1 MGDIENIKDLTY
13 LNTENLGN
21 SRAEEKPSSIAIG
34 IKDRSVFYSTFPI
47 QGQAPKG
54 KTWNFC
60 LTAVY
65 TIGILNFT
73 FPDQATQKRYLREI
87 QLVDTGTHEIFYE
100 KLKFI
105 YLEIPKF
112 EKAEHE
118 LETHF
123 DNMGACLTAV
133 RFLLKNLHRLQ
144 ERSAILQEKIFE
156 KIFKEAEIAK
166 LNPKEMRS
174 YQESLK
180 AYRDNQNPM
189 DYAVATAKKEA
200 RKEGIFAIAKKMKQK
215 GFDIETIV
223 ETTDLTKDQ
232 VEKL

>member
-1 MGDIENIKDLTY
+1 MSTVCKRTNLLAHHPHSIAIINYLGKMNEKYINPFTDFGFKKLFGSDFNKEFLIDFLNQILGDRENIKDLTY

-21 SRAEEKPSSIAIG
+21 SRAERKAVFDLYCENERGDKFIIEVQN
-34 IKDRSVFYSTFPI
+34 IKQQFFKDRSVFYSTFPI

-65 TIGILNFT
+65 TIGILNFS

-87 QLVDTGTHEIFYE
+87 QLVDIRTHEIFYE

-112 EKAEHE
+112 EKGEHE

-123 DNMGACLTAV
+123 DKWVPA
-133 RFLLKNLHRLQ
+133 
-144 ERSAILQEKIFE
+144 
-156 KIFKEAEIAK
+156 
-166 LNPKEMRS
+166 
-174 YQESLK
+174 
-180 AYRDNQNPM
+180 
-189 DYAVATAKKEA
+189 
-200 RKEGIFAIAKKMKQK
+200 
-215 GFDIETIV
+215 
-223 ETTDLTKDQ
+223 
-232 VEKL
+232 

>member
-1 MGDIENIKDLTY
+1 MNEKYINPFTDFGFKKLFGSDFNKEFLIDFLNQILGDRENIKDLTY

-21 SRAEEKPSSIAIG
+21 SRAERKAVFDLYCENERGDKFIIEVQN
-34 IKDRSVFYSTFPI
+34 IKQQFFKDRSVFYSTFPI

-65 TIGILNFT
+65 TIGILNFS

-87 QLVDTGTHEIFYE
+87 QLVDTETHEIFYE

-112 EKAEHE
+112 EKGEHE

-123 DNMGACLTAV
+123 DKWVPA
-133 RFLLKNLHRLQ
+133 
-144 ERSAILQEKIFE
+144 
-156 KIFKEAEIAK
+156 
-166 LNPKEMRS
+166 
-174 YQESLK
+174 
-180 AYRDNQNPM
+180 
-189 DYAVATAKKEA
+189 
-200 RKEGIFAIAKKMKQK
+200 
-215 GFDIETIV
+215 
-223 ETTDLTKDQ
+223 
-232 VEKL
+232 